1 MARSLGLLYAAGAT
15 MALATVALSHTPRD
29 HVAGVAATA
38 TLGYPPALLLLLAG
52 GRLPRWALHALLAA
66 GAVLISVGGYFA
78 GVGTASTTAAML
90 YVWVS
95 VFAFYFFQRREALA
109 HLGVIGAAY
118 ALLLGIQ
125 GVPAAVAQWCF
136 VLGTSFVVG
145 AMVGSLVAKV
155 RAVAGT
161 DSLTGLPNRRA
172 WEEALARECARSARL
187 GTPLC
192 VGLLDLDGF
201 KGVNDEAGHQGGDRI
216 LKELAAAWSQALRAN
231 DILARYGGD
240 EFALIFPDCEP
251 EQAAQILA
259 RLRAAAPEHP
269 FSVGLAPLRRD
280 RSPDDLVGDADAA
293 LYGAK
298 RTGRARVVAGTTTLD
313 LREPAPD
320 RQWHP
325 IEIPAQRAGIEE
337 R

>member
-1 MARSLGLLYAAGAT
+1 L
-15 MALATVALSHTPRD
+15 V
-29 HVAGVAATA
+29 
-38 TLGYPPALLLLLAG
+38 
-52 GRLPRWALHALLAA
+52 
-66 GAVLISVGGYFA
+66 SVGAYFA
-78 GVGTASTTAAML
+78 GVGAASTTAAML

-95 VFAFYFFQRREALA
+95 VYAFYFFERRAALA
-109 HLGVIGAAY
+109 HLGVVGAAY
-118 ALLLGIQ
+118 GVLLLNQ
-125 GVPAAVAQWCF
+125 AAPAAVTQWCF

-161 DSLTGLPNRRA
+161 DPLTGLPNRRA
-172 WEEALARECARSARL
+172 WEQALARESARAARL

-201 KGVNDEAGHQGGDRI
+201 KDVNDEAGHQGGDRI

-231 DILARYGGD
+231 DILARHGGD

-251 EQAAQILA
+251 AQAAQVLA
-259 RLRAAAPEHP
+259 RLRAAAPGHP

-280 RSPDDLVGDADAA
+280 RSPDELVGDADAA

-298 RTGRARVVAGTTTLD
+298 RAGRARAVSGGTTID
-313 LREPAPD
+313 LRDPVRRPDAPACP
-320 RQWHP
+320 
-325 IEIPAQRAGIEE
+325 
-337 R
+337 